1 MTDLMPDSFDV
12 SSIGHQA
19 NRQTMPS
26 YSVGTGSRDTA
37 ALKVFHSKKMEKSKA
52 IVNSP
57 GPVYQVPSS
66 VGAGPSYGFG
76 VDQQR
81 VHAGAKYPDSSV
93 DLTCATVD
101 SQKFKF
107 HNTPGIHFG
116 SEPKMNSKNAEIIR
130 THPTS
135 VLGQESPGALEYH
148 PQEEKFSKWKPA
160 YSFGPAEDR
169 PPRKP
174 ESRVQLVPMS
184 SPRQTGPG
192 SHQVP
197 GGLGRQPDSARP
209 SRPAYSFGGGSSP
222 RQPGSARE
230 PGLNIEDKPF
240 SSIGKQVL
248 SQLPSSPT
256 RGFGKSTRDQVGKT
270 AICITDVDKTA
281 AARMPRPQFT
291 FDLPKATSMKPMVGM

>member
-1 MTDLMPDSFDV
+1 MTDLRPDSFTV

-19 NRQTMPS
+19 NKQTMPS
-26 YSVGTGSRDTA
+26 YSVGTGTRDTA
-37 ALKVFHSKKMEKSKA
+37 ALKTFHSKKLEKSKA

-66 VGAGPSYGFG
+66 VGGGPSFGFG

-81 VHAGAKYPDSSV
+81 VHPSAKYPDSSV

-101 SQKFKF
+101 SQKFKY
-107 HNTPGIHFG
+107 HNTPGVHFG
-116 SEPKMNSKNAEIIR
+116 TEPKMSSKNGEIVR

-148 PQEEKFSKWKPA
+148 PQEEQLYKRTPA

-169 PPRKP
+169 APRKP
-174 ESRVQLVPMS
+174 ESRITLVPGS

-197 GGLGRQPDSARP
+197 SGVGRQPHSARP
-209 SRPAYSFGGGSSP
+209 SAPSWSFGGGSSP
-222 RQPGSARE
+222 RQPATARE
-230 PGLNIEDKPF
+230 PGLKIEDKLF
-240 SSIGKQVL
+240 SSLGKQVL
-248 SQLPSSPT
+248 SKLPSSPT
-256 RGFGKSTRDQVGKT
+256 RAFGKSTRDQVGKT
-270 AICITDVDKTA
+270 AICMTDMDKTA
-281 AARMPRPQFT
+281 AAKMPRPQLNLE
-291 FDLPKATSMKPMVGM
+291 LPKATFVKPCVGM